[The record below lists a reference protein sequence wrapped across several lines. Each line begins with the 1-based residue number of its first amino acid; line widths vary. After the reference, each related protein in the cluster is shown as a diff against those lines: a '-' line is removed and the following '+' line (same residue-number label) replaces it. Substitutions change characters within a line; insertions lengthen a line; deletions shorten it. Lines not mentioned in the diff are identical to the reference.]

1 MYRLDALLVSR
12 MNLNPGGKQALMRDG
27 WWMDGNVRRVQKMV
41 FPANHPEHPGQPKG
55 MKVVLQECGLWPQ
68 SKLVKECKKGIHT
81 APRGC
86 CAARVLDLQPDFL
99 AQCSMVGETIEDAGH
114 LVIFC
119 PK

>member
-1 MYRLDALLVSR
+1 LNNRYYFQLKNKIIPAFEAAHGPGYQMLLMVDHSQGHCMYRLDALLVSR

-68 SKLVKECKKGIHT
+68 
-81 APRGC
+81 
-86 CAARVLDLQPDFL
+86 
-99 AQCSMVGETIEDAGH
+99 
-114 LVIFC
+114 
-119 PK
+119 